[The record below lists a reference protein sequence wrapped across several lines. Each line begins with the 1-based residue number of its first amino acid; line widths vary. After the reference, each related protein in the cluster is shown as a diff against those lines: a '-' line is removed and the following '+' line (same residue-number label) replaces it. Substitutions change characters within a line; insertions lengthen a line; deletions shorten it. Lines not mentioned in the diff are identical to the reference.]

1 MKHVVISDFPLRY
14 GPWALVAGASE
25 GLGAEFA
32 TQLAR
37 NKLNLVLIARRKE
50 VLEVLASKLAQEYA
64 IEVRTLELDLA
75 RDDADSIIAEQTGDL
90 DIGLLVYN
98 AAVSLIGPFFSQSLQ
113 DHQNEV
119 IVNCRAPMTLVYLF
133 GQRMLKRRRGG
144 IILMSSLS
152 SAQGSAL
159 VANYAA
165 TKAYNRIL
173 AEGLWEELRTQGVD
187 VLACSAGP
195 ISTPNYIA
203 SLPVATKRSAGMT
216 LSTYTVVAET
226 LAGLGRGPFV
236 IPGRQYRL
244 ANFVMQR
251 LLPTRFV
258 IKIMGRVMRGM
269 YPK

>member
-1 MKHVVISDFPLRY
+1 MKHGAISDFPLRY

-37 NKLNLVLIARRKE
+37 NKLNLVLVARRKAQ
-50 VLEVLASKLAQEYA
+50 LEVLASKLAQEYA
-64 IEVRTLELDLA
+64 IEVRTIELDLA
-75 RDDADSIIAEQTGDL
+75 QDDADSIIAEHTDDL

-98 AAVSLIGPFFSQSLQ
+98 AAVSLVGPFFAQTLQ
-113 DHQNEV
+113 GHLNEV
-119 IVNCRAPMTLVYLF
+119 TVNCRAPLSLVYLF
-133 GQRMLKRRRGG
+133 GQRMLERKRGG

-203 SLPVATKRSAGMT
+203 SLPVTTKRNAGMELT
-216 LSTYTVVAET
+216 PYKVAYEA

-251 LLPTRFV
+251 LLSTRFV

-269 YPK
+269 YHD

>member
-1 MKHVVISDFPLRY
+1 MKHAVISDFHIRY

-37 NKLNLVLIARRKE
+37 NKLNLVLVARRKE
-50 VLEVLASKLAQEYA
+50 QLEALASQLTQEYA
-64 IEVRTLELDLA
+64 IEVRTVELDLS
-75 RDDADSIIAEQTGDL
+75 RDDIASIIAAQTDDL
-90 DIGLLVYN
+90 DIGLLVHN
-98 AAVSLIGPFFSQSLQ
+98 AATSLIGPFFEQSLQ
-113 DHQNEV
+113 GHLNEV
-119 IVNCRAPMTLVYLF
+119 MVNCRSPLTLVYLF

-144 IILMSSLS
+144 IVLMSSLS

-173 AEGLWEELRTQGVD
+173 AEGLWEELRMQGID
-187 VLACSAGP
+187 VLACSAGA

-203 SLPVATKRSAGMT
+203 SLPVSSKRSRGMA
-216 LSTYTVVAET
+216 LSTYTVVSET

-251 LLPTRFV
+251 LLPTRFI
-258 IKIMGRVMRGM
+258 IKFMGRVMRNM
-269 YPK
+269 YRQ

>member
-37 NKLNLVLIARRKE
+37 NKLNLVLVARRKE

-75 RDDADSIIAEQTGDL
+75 RDDADSIIAEQTDDL

>member
-1 MKHVVISDFPLRY
+1 MKRALISDFPVRY

-25 GLGAEFA
+25 GLGAAFA
-32 TQLAR
+32 TQLAS
-37 NKLNLVLIARRKE
+37 NKLNLVLVARRKE
-50 VLEVLASKLAQEYA
+50 PLEALASQLAREHA
-64 IEVRTLELDLA
+64 IEVRTIALDLSH
-75 RDDADSIIAEQTGDL
+75 DDSASIIAEQTEDL
-90 DIGLLVYN
+90 EIGLLVYN
-98 AAVSLIGPFFSQSLQ
+98 AAASFVGPFFEQPLQ
-113 DHQNEV
+113 DHLNEV
-119 IVNCRAPMTLVYLF
+119 MINCRSTLTLVYLL
-133 GQRMLKRRRGG
+133 GERMLKRRRGG
-144 IILMSSLS
+144 IVLMSSLS

-173 AEGLWEELRTQGVD
+173 AAGLWEEMRTQGVD

-195 ISTPNYIA
+195 ISTPGYIA
-203 SLPVATKRSAGMT
+203 SLPASSKRSVGMA
-216 LSTYTVVAET
+216 LSTYTVVSET

-269 YPK
+269 YH